1 MYSTIDTN
9 KEIGAVFNNFNF
21 QPDELLSST
30 FNDTMFGALSNF
42 IVRFDEN
49 DATFLI
55 FQDSSDHATL
65 EATGINLFFIT
76 P

>member
-30 FNDTMFGALSNF
+30 FNDTMFGAISNS

-49 DATFLI
+49 DASFLI
-55 FQDSSDHATL
+55 LQESSDHATL
-65 EATGINLFFIT
+65 QATGINLFFIM